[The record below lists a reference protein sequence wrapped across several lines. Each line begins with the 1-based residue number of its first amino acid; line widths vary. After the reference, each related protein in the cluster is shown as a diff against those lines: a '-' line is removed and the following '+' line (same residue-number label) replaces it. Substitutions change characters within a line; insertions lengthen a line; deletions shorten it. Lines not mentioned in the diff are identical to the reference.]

1 MVMKIEKTWIPFIS
15 EIITAVTA
23 RVPIAEYV
31 VFKKMSIDY
40 LKTTVRL
47 YFQTAERCHL
57 NNVFRFTMD
66 EIELFLASH
75 SNE

>member
-1 MVMKIEKTWIPFIS
+1 MVMKIEKTWIPFIH

-31 VFKKMSIDY
+31 VFKKMSVDY

-47 YFQTAERCHL
+47 YFQTAERW
-57 NNVFRFTMD
+57 N
-66 EIELFLASH
+66 
-75 SNE
+75 